1 MSEIQ
6 IDETQPSEFARAL
19 NSMMDNLENVV
30 VNFQETLLVM
40 LEKIEKLESLEKSSF
55 RGDTPLNEKVPDTGE
70 IKQLTNNATTSIRI
84 SHQESSETHNETEM
98 TTDTGINL
106 QQSENKIEGSAPAMV
121 RESGTSKRSI
131 FTGTFSKIIRAV
143 SSKSNY
149 CILAIA
155 LTVLGLII
163 VKFCFMLFL

>member
-106 QQSENKIEGSAPAMV
+106 QQSKNKIEGSAPAMV

-131 FTGTFSKIIRAV
+131 FTGTFSKIIRVV

-155 LTVLGLII
+155 LTILGIII